1 MHIAKNR
8 KRISARY
15 MIVNDYRT
23 KRIRKGIRSI
33 LRTVDFS
40 GFLSFSPFVLLFCV
54 GIVGEIML
62 YKNTRRKEDADAF
75 LQEHGTLTS
84 GVLEAR
90 RAKAREID
98 PL

>member
-1 MHIAKNR
+1 
-8 KRISARY
+8 
-15 MIVNDYRT
+15 
-23 KRIRKGIRSI
+23 
-33 LRTVDFS
+33 
-40 GFLSFSPFVLLFCV
+40 
-54 GIVGEIML
+54 ML